1 MADLQIQ
8 VFLTHECKSA
18 GKKIF
23 ERVVSINDSVAVDFS
38 GVVRVLRILFGHKA
52 IVSFNIF

>member
-1 MADLQIQ
+1 MAELQIQ

-23 ERVVSINDSVAVDFS
+23 ERVVSMNDSVAVDFS
-38 GVVRVLRILFGHKA
+38 GIVKVLRFLFGQKA

>member
-8 VFLTHECKSA
+8 VFLTHECMSA

-23 ERVVSINDSVAVDFS
+23 ERVVSMNDSVAIDFA
-38 GVVRVLRILFGHKA
+38 GIVRNLRFLFGQKA

>member
-8 VFLTHECKSA
+8 VFLTHECMSA

-23 ERVVSINDSVAVDFS
+23 ERIVSMNDSVAVDFVS
-38 GVVRVLRILFGHKA
+38 IVRDLRFLFEQKA

>member
-23 ERVVSINDSVAVDFS
+23 ERVVSMNDSVAVDFS
-38 GVVRVLRILFGHKA
+38 GIVKVLRFLFGQKT

>member
-1 MADLQIQ
+1 MADSQIQ

-23 ERVVSINDSVAVDFS
+23 ERVVSMNDSVAVDFS
-38 GVVRVLRILFGHKA
+38 GIVKVLRFLFGQKA

>member
-8 VFLTHECKSA
+8 VFLSHECKNA

-38 GVVRVLRILFGHKA
+38 GVVRVLRFLFGQKA

>member
-38 GVVRVLRILFGHKA
+38 GVVRILRFLFGHKA

>member
-23 ERVVSINDSVAVDFS
+23 ERVVSMNDSVAVDFS
-38 GVVRVLRILFGHKA
+38 GIVKVLRFLYGQKA

>member
-1 MADLQIQ
+1 MADVQIK

-23 ERVVSINDSVAVDFS
+23 ERVVSMNDSVAVDFS
-38 GVVRVLRILFGHKA
+38 GIVKVLRFLFGQKA

>member
-1 MADLQIQ
+1 MSDLQIQ

-23 ERVVSINDSVAVDFS
+23 ERVVSLNDSVAVDFS
-38 GVVRVLRILFGHKA
+38 GIVRVLRFLFGQKA